1 MGPSWEKTIRGV
13 TGDTWGQKGKQ
24 GVDGAVDVPGVHV
37 GGGGHDLGGAHLLHA
52 LQRLL
57 LVLLVNEMRR
67 RAIPRDL
74 KTAKIR
80 LN

>member
-1 MGPSWEKTIRGV
+1 M
-13 TGDTWGQKGKQ
+13 TGDTCGQKGKQ

-57 LVLLVNEMRR
+57 SLGSVQVGVGTLTRNL
-67 RAIPRDL
+67 
-74 KTAKIR
+74 
-80 LN
+80 

>member
-57 LVLLVNEMRR
+57 SLGSVQVGVGTLTRNLGNFDQLLV
-67 RAIPRDL
+67 
-74 KTAKIR
+74 
-80 LN
+80 

>member
-1 MGPSWEKTIRGV
+1 M

-57 LVLLVNEMRR
+57 PLGSVQVGVGTLTRNLGNFNQLLV
-67 RAIPRDL
+67 
-74 KTAKIR
+74 
-80 LN
+80 